1 MANNLTLPHWDSNP
15 RFLNKTFPPNIWSLR
30 EIRSIQLKEVKIS
43 RLYRS
48 LFFYYR
54 VIGQAANCIER
65 SLGMKFSMENLKDT
79 SFDENEDNSSGKYV
93 SFCCN
98 KVLGHKSITYVL
110 HRGWVIIIWTGLVF
124 IRFHLFDLLKNVT
137 YDLDW
142 WKNTKKYISL

>member
-1 MANNLTLPHWDSNP
+1 MGKIRKIKKKRKMANNLTLPHWDSNP

-30 EIRSIQLKEVKIS
+30 EIRSIQLKEVKIA

-79 SFDENEDNSSGKYV
+79 SFDENEDNSSGMLAFLVTRFLVTNQLPTSYIV
-93 SFCCN
+93 
-98 KVLGHKSITYVL
+98 Y
-110 HRGWVIIIWTGLVF
+110 GLAT
-124 IRFHLFDLLKNVT
+124 I
-137 YDLDW
+137 
-142 WKNTKKYISL
+142 